1 MSIDTL
7 AHDAWQMETVCR
19 ANDECDTQGLR
30 PMSTTNEPPTIEA
43 VDWYALQAKR
53 NGCTGV
59 LDSMRD
65 VPRFCNVQGAYMQIY
80 LPGG

>member
-30 PMSTTNEPPTIEA
+30 PMSTTNEPPLEA

-53 NGCTGV
+53 NCCTGV

-65 VPRFCNVQGAYMQIY
+65 VPRFCNVQGAY